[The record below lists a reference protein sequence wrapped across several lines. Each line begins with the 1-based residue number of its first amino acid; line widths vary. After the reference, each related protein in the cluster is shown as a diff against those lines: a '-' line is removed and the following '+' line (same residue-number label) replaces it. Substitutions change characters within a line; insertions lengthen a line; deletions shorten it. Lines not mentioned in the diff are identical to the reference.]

1 MRNVVEIRK
10 LFWLIN
16 LILLATILHIVI
28 SFFPLNNAGENT
40 FARPIAKKVRI
51 EIIPCIKDL
60 PPGSHSIIIER
71 NIFGTSGV
79 SPSNDNLL
87 RNHNNLPTTLIKS
100 QFRLLATIS
109 GDDQV
114 ACAVI
119 ENMKTKVQDIYKAG
133 DIINGA
139 QIERIDRNKI
149 IFFCGGQREVLNLRI
164 TCSALGPVERSEE
177 RIMDSQKPAEFVKV
191 IPPLE
196 RDISKQVSETKAQGM
211 QIFLEKMEITPYII
225 NGEGKGLRIEGLDD
239 FSLARYAGFKN
250 GDVIQALNGQL
261 LTNKQKAFQVLKKA
275 RTQSSLDF
283 ELLRNQ
289 REMNLSFNLK

>member
-1 MRNVVEIRK
+1 
-10 LFWLIN
+10 
-16 LILLATILHIVI
+16 
-28 SFFPLNNAGENT
+28 
-40 FARPIAKKVRI
+40 
-51 EIIPCIKDL
+51 
-60 PPGSHSIIIER
+60 
-71 NIFGTSGV
+71 
-79 SPSNDNLL
+79 
-87 RNHNNLPTTLIKS
+87 
-100 QFRLLATIS
+100 LLATIS

-119 ENMKTKVQDIYKAG
+119 ENMKSKVQDIYKAG

-139 QIERIDRNKI
+139 QIERIDRNRI
-149 IFFCGGQREVLNLRI
+149 ILFCDGQREVLNLHI
-164 TCSALGPVERSEE
+164 TCSDLNPVEKKKDTIIEPQ
-177 RIMDSQKPAEFVKV
+177 QKTTEFVKV
-191 IPPLE
+191 ISPLE
-196 RDISKQVSETKAQGM
+196 RDITKDHTTQFQSM
-211 QIFLEKMEITPYII
+211 HTFLEKMEITPYII

-250 GDVIQALNGQL
+250 GDVIQALNGQM